1 MTRNR
6 AAAMKIPMIATAAVL
21 LAALVTAGAC
31 SKREGPPEQE
41 TAVAAT
47 KAEAGHKGEHE
58 EKDGHKESD
67 EHRGTVELTPEA
79 VRAAGIEV
87 AKAVAAAPSEMIGAT
102 AVVELNGDRV
112 ARVNP
117 RVTGRCI
124 NVLSS
129 LGDKVHSGQPL
140 AQVDSVEVDQ
150 AWSDYLK
157 AKAQL
162 ELATR
167 SVRREETLFAKKV
180 SPEKDLLKAR
190 QEQGQAEAEML
201 LAREKFRL
209 LGVEVEKVDANTSG
223 TTHNHP
229 LIPVPAP
236 LSGTIVDKT
245 VTQGEMVGPEKT
257 IFTIADLSTLWLMID
272 IYERDIGR
280 VRTGMEVK
288 LNVSTYPGKEFRGR
302 ISYIADIMD
311 EKSRTVK
318 ARVTIENGDGLL
330 KPGMFASTSIH
341 SGKETAGRVIA
352 VPEEAVFL
360 DGSDRYVFIRERDN
374 RFVVREVLV
383 GPASGGKIEIKE
395 GLKAGEAVVT
405 KGVFALKSEFKK
417 KSLEVH
423 QH

>member
-1 MTRNR
+1 MT
-6 AAAMKIPMIATAAVL
+6 KEIAKVLIAAVL
-21 LAALVTAGAC
+21 LAAFVMAGAC
-31 SKREGPPEQE
+31 SKKEGAAEQKA
-41 TAVAAT
+41 AVAAT
-47 KAEAGHKGEHE
+47 KLEAAHKEEHSQKDEHDGEDEHKGV
-58 EKDGHKESD
+58 
-67 EHRGTVELTPEA
+67 VELTPEA
-79 VRAAGIEV
+79 VRTAGIEV
-87 AKAVAAAPSEMIGAT
+87 SKVVAVAPSEQIGAT
-102 AVVELNGDRV
+102 AVVELNADRV

-117 RVTGRCI
+117 RVAGRCI

-162 ELATR
+162 ELAIR
-167 SVRREETLFAKKV
+167 SVKREKTLFAKKV

-201 LAREKFRL
+201 LARGKFRL
-209 LGVEVEKVDANTSG
+209 LGVDVDEVDANTNG

-229 LIPVPAP
+229 LIPIPAP
-236 LSGTIVDKT
+236 ISGTIVDKT
-245 VTQGEMVGPEKT
+245 VTHGETVGPEKT

-280 VRTGMEVK
+280 VRTGMQVK
-288 LNVSTYPGKEFRGR
+288 VSVSTYPGKEFRGR
-302 ISYIADIMD
+302 ILYIADIMD

-318 ARVTIENGDGLL
+318 ARVTIDNSNGLL
-330 KPGMFASTSIH
+330 KPGMFASTSIN
-341 SGKETAGRVIA
+341 SGKDSVAGKVIA
-352 VPEEAVFL
+352 IPEEAVFL
-360 DGSDRYVFIRERDN
+360 GGSERFVFIREGDN
-374 RFVVREVLV
+374 RFVVREVVV
-383 GPASGGKIEIKE
+383 GPASDGRIEIKK
-395 GLKAGEAVVT
+395 GLKAGETVVI